1 MTGVS
6 DLIGVTG
13 GVITKLNAN
22 IVEQCTK
29 EKRNYVQH
37 LEAAAGIVVAKITS
51 PKFVCRKED
60 IPAKSHFT
68 Q

>member
-13 GVITKLNAN
+13 GVTTKLNAN
-22 IVEQCTK
+22 IVEQCTN
-29 EKRNYVQH
+29 EKRNYVLH